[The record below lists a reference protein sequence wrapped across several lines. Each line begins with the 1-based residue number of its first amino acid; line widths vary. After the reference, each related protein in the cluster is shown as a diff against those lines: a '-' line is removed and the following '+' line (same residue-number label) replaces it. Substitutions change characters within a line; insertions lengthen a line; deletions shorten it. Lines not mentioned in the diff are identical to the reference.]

1 MGTRETHDPCEGIPV
16 TTARVFEDEP
26 SSMIHEQLARLKFIE
41 SRLSFDGRRVLD
53 FGCGTGY
60 NSYYLAERQSP
71 AEVVGLDIS
80 EECIAFCRQ
89 HHAHLS
95 TSYHVRDCLVHDP
108 SLGEFDFVISCE
120 VIEHVADQGRFLDV
134 LARYLKPDGTAFITT
149 PNRALFSLGKDV
161 SLNATHVREL
171 FFEEFRGLLEHRFV
185 DVGIHSQ
192 VHRGDWHNAYINYR
206 SFYHLDRSI
215 RNELF
220 GDGPRAKLTAKLSR
234 VLFRTLLK
242 PAILG
247 SGSSSY
253 PDVRERRFTD
263 FDFAGGLDSRA
274 VWFAAICSGP
284 NHGSIP
290 SSIAG

>member
-1 MGTRETHDPCEGIPV
+1 MGTAQEQELFEGIPV
-16 TTARVFEDEP
+16 TTALAFEEEP
-26 SSMIHEQLARLKFIE
+26 SSVIHEQLARLQFIE
-41 SRLSFDGRRVLD
+41 SRLSFNGRRVLD

-60 NSYYLAERQSP
+60 NSYYLAARQSP

-80 EECIAFCRQ
+80 EKCIAHCRQ
-89 HHAHLS
+89 HYGHMN

-108 SLGEFDFVISCE
+108 GLGEFDIIISCE
-120 VIEHVADQGRFLDV
+120 VIEHVEDQERYLDI

-161 SLNATHVREL
+161 SLNVTHVREL
-171 FFEEFRGLLEHRFV
+171 FFEEFRGLLRHRFA
-185 DVGIHSQ
+185 DFEIHSQ

-206 SFYHLDRSI
+206 SFYHLDYSI

-220 GDGPRAKLTAKLSR
+220 DDSPRARITAKLFR

-253 PDVRERRFTD
+253 PDVRDRRWTD
-263 FDFAGGLDSRA
+263 FEFADGLDSRA

-284 NHGSIP
+284 DRGSIRP
-290 SSIAG
+290 SISG